1 MEVRMNFIT
10 STAVD
15 QILNYYI
22 QMEQVLVLQVLQ
34 GLQDLQVLLGFQ
46 ALQGLQGL

>member
-22 QMEQVLVLQVLQ
+22 QVEQVLLVFLGQL
-34 GLQDLQVLLGFQ
+34 DLQVLLGFQ